1 MWATDLKSLIHS
13 FNNSLGTHS
22 VLGIVLCPK
31 HALENKIVTVYA
43 LMRLRIDKKQIS
55 NWIKNKN
62 KQKKSN
68 FFLVMK
74 TSKIYSLCNLRI
86 YNAIINILYSGIN
99 YSHHA
104 IHDITRT
111 SCFYNWKLV
120 PFVTKNL

>member
-1 MWATDLKSLIHS
+1 MWVTDLKSLIHS
-13 FNNSLGTHS
+13 FNNSLGTHP
-22 VLGIVLCPK
+22 VLGILLCPK

-74 TSKIYSLCNLRI
+74 TSKIYSLCNLWI
-86 YNAIINILYSGIN
+86 YNAIINIQWY
-99 YSHHA
+99 
-104 IHDITRT
+104 
-111 SCFYNWKLV
+111 
-120 PFVTKNL
+120 